1 MANLF
6 KLTVHTPEVTVLDQE
21 VQSVTAPGAE
31 GYLGVLAHH
40 APLITALRPGKLTIR
55 KSDGQLDEYAV
66 GGGFLEVADN
76 HATVLADSCEHTDSI
91 DVARAR
97 EAEKR
102 ARQLLQSR
110 TSHMDAMLAEAA
122 LERALNRIRIREGE
136 GGR

>member
-6 KLTVHTPEVTVLDQE
+6 KLTVHTPEATLLDQE
-21 VQSVTAPGAE
+21 VLSVTAPGAE

-40 APLITALRPGKLTIR
+40 APLITALRAGKLSIR
-55 KSDGQLDEYAV
+55 KTDGQMDHYAV

-91 DVARAR
+91 DVSRAR

-102 ARQLLQSR
+102 ARQFLHARGSR
-110 TSHMDAMLAEAA
+110 MDSLLAEAA